1 MRLPRLLLAL
11 LLAPLLAVS
20 LPRSAEAAV
29 TVTFWSHE
37 LGNEFP
43 HAFLTFH
50 GVPDA
55 GGPPVDLSY
64 GFTARTISPAI
75 LFGKVSSRM
84 DVTKPNYI
92 RRSDAQ
98 FAMTMTDAQYTAL
111 RGLVDAWS
119 DNKVRY
125 DLDTANCIHF
135 TKEAAR
141 LLGLQGLD
149 QPKLM
154 RRPRSYLQAVAAAN
168 PGRVTIV
175 RRHGRDYLPTLPPLA
190 PSPEGPPIPA
200 PVIVPPPVPVP
211 VPVPAGTSSTTSST
225 DPNRG

>member
-1 MRLPRLLLAL
+1 MDMRFPRLFLAL
-11 LLAPLLAVS
+11 LLAPLLAALAPS
-20 LPRSAEAAV
+20 PALAAV

-43 HAFLTFH
+43 HAFLTFR

-64 GFTARTISPAI
+64 GFTAKTISPAI
-75 LFGKVSSRM
+75 LFGKVAGRM
-84 DVTKPNYI
+84 DVTKPAYI

-98 FAMTMTDAQYTAL
+98 FSVVVTDAEYTAL

-175 RRHGRDYLPTLPPLA
+175 RRHGRDYLPTLPPLFDRA
-190 PSPEGPPIPA
+190 PLSDQA
-200 PVIVPPPVPVP
+200 
-211 VPVPAGTSSTTSST
+211 PAGTISTTSSVE
-225 DPNRG
+225 PNRG

>member
-1 MRLPRLLLAL
+1 MKATLRLLLPL
-11 LLAPLLAVS
+11 LLWLGPA
-20 LPRSAEAAV
+20 LPARAAV

-37 LGNEFP
+37 LGNDFP
-43 HAFLTFH
+43 HAFLTFR

-55 GGPPVDLSY
+55 GGAPVDLSY

-75 LFGKVSSRM
+75 LFGKVPSRM
-84 DVTKPNYI
+84 DVTKPGYI

-98 FAMTMTDAQYTAL
+98 FSVVLTDAQYAAL
-111 RGLVDAWS
+111 RALVEAWS

-125 DLDTANCIHF
+125 DLDSANCIHF

-141 LLGLQGLD
+141 LLGLQGLE

-154 RRPRSYLQAVAAAN
+154 RRPRSYLRAVAAAN
-168 PGRVTIV
+168 PGRVTV
-175 RRHGRDYLPTLPPLA
+175 VAMHGRDFVRDLPPLD
-190 PSPEGPPIPA
+190 PA
-200 PVIVPPPVPVP
+200 PPTSPQ
-211 VPVPAGTSSTTSST
+211 PAGTISTTSST